1 MVGRKLVYYGP
12 HNIVLEDMAEL
23 PPCDAGCLLVKVEA
37 AAVCGSDIKAFNVGN
52 PKMMPGRTMGH
63 EFVGVVVKADE
74 VSGFREGDR
83 VTMATT
89 IGCGK
94 CCYCAMGK
102 SNLCPDSKAMGF
114 FFDGALA
121 SYVTIPRIAVENGNV
136 IRVQD
141 DIPAEVLA
149 LCEPMSCVLNSL
161 SRVPVEQIGSAVII
175 GLGALGMLH
184 AIALREFGAKNIV
197 CCDFPGK
204 KKDLTGMLGFKTVV
218 PEQLDKC
225 YLELSDGLGFELV
238 AITAPSN
245 DVQAKAPKL
254 ARKGGYVSYFASLPV
269 SDEKI
274 TISSR
279 TLHYNEL
286 SLFGTSDSTV
296 EHVKSAVEMIGRQKN
311 TISELITVLPFE
323 EVISGIDGV
332 LDMKYAKVV
341 VKPNA

>member
-1 MVGRKLVYYGP
+1 MVGKKLVYYGP
-12 HNIVLEDMAEL
+12 HNIVLEDMAEF
-23 PPCDAGCLLVKVEA
+23 PPCDVGCLLVKVEA

-52 PKMMPGRTMGH
+52 PKMIPGRTMGH

-74 VSGFREGDR
+74 ASGFREGDR

-94 CCYCAMGK
+94 CYYCAMGK

-114 FFDGALA
+114 FYDGALA
-121 SYVTIPRIAVENGNV
+121 SYVAIPRIAVENGNV
-136 IRVQD
+136 VRVPD

-161 SRVPVEQIGSAVII
+161 SRLPVRQIGSAVII
-175 GLGALGMLH
+175 GLGALGILH
-184 AIALREFGAKNIV
+184 AIALREFGVKNIV

-204 KKDLTGMLGFKTVV
+204 KKDLTEKLGFKTVV
-218 PEQLDKC
+218 PEELDIC
-225 YLELSDGLGFELV
+225 YSELSDGLGFELV
-238 AITAPSN
+238 VITAPSN
-245 DVQAKAPKL
+245 DVQARAPKF

-269 SDEKI
+269 SDEEI

-279 TLHYNEL
+279 ALHYNEL
-286 SLFGTSDSTV
+286 NLFGTSDSTAG
-296 EHVKSAVEMIGRQKN
+296 HVKAAVAMIGRQKN

-323 EVISGIDGV
+323 EIISGIDGV
-332 LDMKYAKVV
+332 LNMKYAKVV